1 MPLVNNF
8 WGAIFLPNHLPFVL
22 CSRRMFKRLS
32 ASVHS
37 AEILSVTAQDLKSG
51 VLREDLNFRG
61 FYCLVLSMFCS
72 CFSKLSIT
80 NYGNYQ
86 FSSTP
91 PFYLKKPTWNLLL
104 WAIAI
109 ILLELE
115 AVKSLEASWN
125 ASHLRKMRQVLPKL
139 SRPSESG
146 SHCSSRTS

>member
-8 WGAIFLPNHLPFVL
+8 WVAIFLPNHLPFVL

-32 ASVHS
+32 ASFHS

-51 VLREDLNFRG
+51 VLREDLNSRG
-61 FYCLVLSMFCS
+61 FYRLTLSMFCS

-91 PFYLKKPTWNLLL
+91 PFLSQKTYMEPTF
-104 WAIAI
+104 
-109 ILLELE
+109 
-115 AVKSLEASWN
+115 
-125 ASHLRKMRQVLPKL
+125 M
-139 SRPSESG
+139 SR
-146 SHCSSRTS
+146 

>member
-8 WGAIFLPNHLPFVL
+8 WGAIFLPNHLPFVP
-22 CSRRMFKRLS
+22 CSRRMFKCLS
-32 ASVHS
+32 ASFHS
-37 AEILSVTAQDLKSG
+37 AEILSVAAQDLKSG

-61 FYCLVLSMFCS
+61 FYCLTLSMFCS

-91 PFYLKKPTWNLLL
+91 PLFCLKKPTWNLLL

-115 AVKSLEASWN
+115 AVNPL
-125 ASHLRKMRQVLPKL
+125 
-139 SRPSESG
+139 G
-146 SHCSSRTS
+146 